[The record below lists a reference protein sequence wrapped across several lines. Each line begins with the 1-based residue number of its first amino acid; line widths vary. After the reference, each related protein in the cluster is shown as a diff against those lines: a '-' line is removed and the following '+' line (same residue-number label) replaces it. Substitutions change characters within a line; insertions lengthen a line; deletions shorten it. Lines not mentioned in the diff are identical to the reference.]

1 MNRVMLL
8 WHRIPEQIR
17 RLLIPFLIIVI
28 VYLAARWI
36 LIPTD
41 FGLLGH
47 YRASSITTNTQK
59 EIRYAGAEVCTE
71 CHDQLVAAKKQGY
84 HRGVSCEACHGPA
97 LAHTQ
102 GPGNLKPAVTRTRT
116 LCLLCHEYL
125 PTRPTGFPQVISDS
139 HNPTQPCISCH
150 RPHEP
155 KPPQPL
161 KKCEACHA
169 KIQRVLTLSN
179 HSNLDC
185 TSCHETP
192 AQHYTQ
198 PREYPPKS
206 MQNRQVCLR
215 CHDKTNT
222 GPREISRIDGA
233 THGEK
238 YLCWQ
243 CHYPHM
249 PEAR

>member
-1 MNRVMLL
+1 MNRLMLL
-8 WHRIPEQIR
+8 WRRIPEQIR
-17 RLLIPFLIIVI
+17 RLFIPFFIII
-28 VYLAARWI
+28 IGYLFTRWV
-36 LIPTD
+36 LVPPD

-47 YRASSITTNTQK
+47 YRASSITTNMQK
-59 EIRYAGAEVCTE
+59 EIRYAGAEACTE
-71 CHDQLVAAKKQGY
+71 CHDQIVATKNKDTT
-84 HRGVSCEACHGPA
+84 RGLPVKRATVPVRPTYRI
-97 LAHTQ
+97 LK
-102 GPGNLKPAVTRTRT
+102 NFKPAVTRTRT

-139 HNPTQPCISCH
+139 HNPTKPCISCH

-155 KPPQPL
+155 RPPKPL

-169 KIQRVLTLSN
+169 KVQRVLTLSN

-198 PREYPPKS
+198 PTAYPPKR

-215 CHDKTNT
+215 CHDKTT
-222 GPREISRIDGA
+222 SGPQEIPRIDGA
-233 THGEK
+233 THGGK